1 VEAWN
6 ERSLSTPTMDK
17 LMSEHV
23 QYITNDRGD
32 RVGVLLEMEVYQR
45 LTNPLNLDAEC
56 LGGLNID
63 ELQALAQSQLATAS
77 QARLT
82 ELLVRNTAS
91 QLSTEEVAEL
101 DYLIAQIDQLTI
113 LKTRAR
119 YTLNRLSEL
128 AIAA

>member
-1 VEAWN
+1 LN
-6 ERSLSTPTMDK
+6 ERSLSTPAMEK
-17 LMSEHV
+17 LMSEYV
-23 QYITNDRGD
+23 RYITNDRGE

-45 LTNPLNLDAEC
+45 LTNQLSLDAEC

-63 ELQALAQSQLATAS
+63 ELQALAQSQLATVS

-82 ELLVRNTAS
+82 ELLARNAES
-91 QLSTEEVAEL
+91 QLAPDEVAEL

-119 YTLNRLSEL
+119 YTLSCLNEL